1 MPDEQSMQPMQ
12 AMQPAEP
19 MHSMEPM
26 HAMNGHEAVGHLC
39 TQTNELRNS
48 IIRSPALPP
57 RRPHEVKLTRTTTAA
72 PIVAAVDGSA
82 ASTAVAET
90 AVRLAAQMN
99 APVVFVY
106 VRRGPAGFL
115 GAPVYQHRL
124 TAAMARARRALDL
137 ALPTAARAGVAAEGE
152 ILEGS
157 PRKRILE
164 FARDRGARLVVVG
177 RRRRKLR
184 RSVSS
189 AVVRTGDRPVVVA
202 QPLTRSV
209 VAGRRQVCAAG

>member
-1 MPDEQSMQPMQ
+1 MPDEQSLQPMQ

-26 HAMNGHEAVGHLC
+26 QAMNGHEAVGHLC

-57 RRPHEVKLTRTTTAA
+57 RRPREVTRTTTAA

-115 GAPVYQHRL
+115 GAPVYQRRL

-177 RRRRKLR
+177 QRRRKLR
-184 RSVSS
+184 GSVSS
-189 AVVRTGDRPVVVA
+189 AVVRTGDRSVVVA
-202 QPLTRSV
+202 S
-209 VAGRRQVCAAG
+209 G